1 MKMYIIRHGQTPW
14 NARKCLQGRSDVD
27 LNENGIYLAELTG
40 KALRDVT
47 FDMAFTSPLIRAK
60 HTAQCILAGRK
71 VPIIEDERLIEIS
84 FGIYEGCCYAEENRQ
99 VPQQWIENFFH
110 APQDYVAAPGGESL
124 DDVEKRTRNFM
135 EDICSRKELQ
145 DKTILV
151 STHGCALRGLL
162 NSIRESNR
170 EDYWHGGVSKNC
182 AVSIVTC
189 NRGEKPVLV
198 EEIIFIIKEYI
209 YMKHRIFIL
218 ICRRN

>member
-1 MKMYIIRHGQTPW
+1 MYIIRHGQTPW

-60 HTAQCILAGRK
+60 HTAQCILAGRE

-99 VPQQWIENFFH
+99 VPQQGIENFFH

-135 EDICSRKELQ
+135 EDICSRKERQ

-198 EEIIFIIKEYI
+198 EENHI
-209 YMKHRIFIL
+209 YY
-218 ICRRN
+218 

>member
-27 LNENGIYLAELTG
+27 LNENGIHLAELTG
-40 KALRDVT
+40 AALRDVP

-60 HTAQCILAGRK
+60 HTAQCILAGRE
-71 VPIIEDERLIEIS
+71 VPIVEDERLIEIS

-99 VPQQWIENFFH
+99 VPPQWIENFFH
-110 APQDYVAAPGGESL
+110 APQDYVAALGGESL
-124 DDVEKRTRNFM
+124 DDVERRTRDFM
-135 EDICSRKELQ
+135 EDICDRKELQ

-162 NSIRESNR
+162 NSIRESTR

-198 EEIIFIIKEYI
+198 EENHI
-209 YMKHRIFIL
+209 YY
-218 ICRRN
+218 

>member
-40 KALRDVT
+40 KELRDVT

-60 HTAQCILAGRK
+60 HTAQCILAGRE

-124 DDVEKRTRNFM
+124 DDVEKRTRDFM

-198 EEIIFIIKEYI
+198 EENHI
-209 YMKHRIFIL
+209 YY
-218 ICRRN
+218 

>member
-1 MKMYIIRHGQTPW
+1 
-14 NARKCLQGRSDVD
+14 
-27 LNENGIYLAELTG
+27 
-40 KALRDVT
+40 
-47 FDMAFTSPLIRAK
+47 MAFTSPLIRAK

-198 EEIIFIIKEYI
+198 EENHI
-209 YMKHRIFIL
+209 YY
-218 ICRRN
+218 

>member
-124 DDVEKRTRNFM
+124 DDVEKRTRDFM

-198 EEIIFIIKEYI
+198 EENHI
-209 YMKHRIFIL
+209 YY
-218 ICRRN
+218 

>member
-47 FDMAFTSPLIRAK
+47 IDMAFTSPLIRAK
-60 HTAQCILAGRK
+60 HTAQCILAGRE

-135 EDICSRKELQ
+135 GDICSRKELQ

-198 EEIIFIIKEYI
+198 EENHI
-209 YMKHRIFIL
+209 YY
-218 ICRRN
+218 

>member
-1 MKMYIIRHGQTPW
+1 MKMYIIRHGLTPW

-60 HTAQCILAGRK
+60 HTAQCILAGRE

-124 DDVEKRTRNFM
+124 DDVEKRTRDFM

-198 EEIIFIIKEYI
+198 EENHI
-209 YMKHRIFIL
+209 YY
-218 ICRRN
+218 

>member
-27 LNENGIYLAELTG
+27 LNENGIYLAELTR

-198 EEIIFIIKEYI
+198 EENHI
-209 YMKHRIFIL
+209 YY
-218 ICRRN
+218 

>member
-47 FDMAFTSPLIRAK
+47 FDMAFTSPLILAK

-198 EEIIFIIKEYI
+198 EENHI
-209 YMKHRIFIL
+209 YY
-218 ICRRN
+218 

>member
-170 EDYWHGGVSKNC
+170 EDYWHGGLSKNC

-198 EEIIFIIKEYI
+198 EENHI
-209 YMKHRIFIL
+209 YY
-218 ICRRN
+218 

>member
-1 MKMYIIRHGQTPW
+1 MKMYILRHGQTPW

-60 HTAQCILAGRK
+60 HTAQCILAGRE

-124 DDVEKRTRNFM
+124 DDVEKRTRDFM

-198 EEIIFIIKEYI
+198 EENHI
-209 YMKHRIFIL
+209 YY
-218 ICRRN
+218 

>member
-1 MKMYIIRHGQTPW
+1 MYIIRHGQTPW

-27 LNENGIYLAELTG
+27 LNENGIYLAALTG

-60 HTAQCILAGRK
+60 HTAQCILAGRE

-124 DDVEKRTRNFM
+124 DDVEKRTRDFM

-198 EEIIFIIKEYI
+198 EENHI
-209 YMKHRIFIL
+209 YY
-218 ICRRN
+218 

>member
-27 LNENGIYLAELTG
+27 LNETGIYLAELTG

-198 EEIIFIIKEYI
+198 EENHI
-209 YMKHRIFIL
+209 YY
-218 ICRRN
+218 

>member
-151 STHGCALRGLL
+151 LTHGCALRGLL

-198 EEIIFIIKEYI
+198 EENHI
-209 YMKHRIFIL
+209 YY
-218 ICRRN
+218 

>member
-27 LNENGIYLAELTG
+27 LNENGIYLAELTR

-60 HTAQCILAGRK
+60 HTAQCILAGRE

-124 DDVEKRTRNFM
+124 DDVEKRTRDFM

-198 EEIIFIIKEYI
+198 EENHI
-209 YMKHRIFIL
+209 YY
-218 ICRRN
+218 

>member
-162 NSIRESNR
+162 NSIRETNR

-198 EEIIFIIKEYI
+198 EENHI
-209 YMKHRIFIL
+209 YY
-218 ICRRN
+218 

>member
-71 VPIIEDERLIEIS
+71 VPIIEDERLIEII

-198 EEIIFIIKEYI
+198 EENHI
-209 YMKHRIFIL
+209 YY
-218 ICRRN
+218 

>member
-1 MKMYIIRHGQTPW
+1 MILYFIRHVQTAW

-198 EEIIFIIKEYI
+198 EENHI
-209 YMKHRIFIL
+209 YY
-218 ICRRN
+218 

>member
-27 LNENGIYLAELTG
+27 LNENGIHLAELTG
-40 KALRDVT
+40 AALRDVP
-47 FDMAFTSPLIRAK
+47 FDMVFTSPLIRAK
-60 HTAQCILAGRK
+60 HTAQCILAGRE
-71 VPIIEDERLIEIS
+71 VPIVEDERLIEIS

-99 VPQQWIENFFH
+99 VPPQWIENFFH
-110 APQDYVAAPGGESL
+110 APQDYVAALGGESL
-124 DDVEKRTRNFM
+124 DDVERRTRDFM
-135 EDICSRKELQ
+135 EDICDRKELQ

-198 EEIIFIIKEYI
+198 EENHI
-209 YMKHRIFIL
+209 YY
-218 ICRRN
+218 

>member
-60 HTAQCILAGRK
+60 HTAQCILAGRE

-84 FGIYEGCCYAEENRQ
+84 FGIYEACCYAEENRQ

-124 DDVEKRTRNFM
+124 DDVEKRTRDFM

-198 EEIIFIIKEYI
+198 EENHI
-209 YMKHRIFIL
+209 YY
-218 ICRRN
+218 

>member
-1 MKMYIIRHGQTPW
+1 MYIIRHGQTPW

-60 HTAQCILAGRK
+60 HTAQCIILAGRE

-110 APQDYVAAPGGESL
+110 APQDYVAAPDGESL
-124 DDVEKRTRNFM
+124 DDVEKRTRDFM

-198 EEIIFIIKEYI
+198 EENHI
-209 YMKHRIFIL
+209 YY
-218 ICRRN
+218 

>member
-145 DKTILV
+145 DKTFLV

-198 EEIIFIIKEYI
+198 EENHI
-209 YMKHRIFIL
+209 YY
-218 ICRRN
+218 

>member
-60 HTAQCILAGRK
+60 HTAQCILTGREI
-71 VPIIEDERLIEIS
+71 PITEDERLIEIS

-110 APQDYVAAPGGESL
+110 APQDYVAVPGGESL
-124 DDVEKRTRNFM
+124 DDVEKRTRDFM

-198 EEIIFIIKEYI
+198 EENHI
-209 YMKHRIFIL
+209 YY
-218 ICRRN
+218 

>member
-135 EDICSRKELQ
+135 EDICSRKELR

-198 EEIIFIIKEYI
+198 EENHI
-209 YMKHRIFIL
+209 YY
-218 ICRRN
+218 

>member
-27 LNENGIYLAELTG
+27 LNENGIHLAELTG
-40 KALRDVT
+40 KALRDVP
-47 FDMAFTSPLIRAK
+47 FAMAFTSPLIRAK

-124 DDVEKRTRNFM
+124 DDVEKRTRDFM

-198 EEIIFIIKEYI
+198 EENHI
-209 YMKHRIFIL
+209 YY
-218 ICRRN
+218 

>member
-1 MKMYIIRHGQTPW
+1 MKMYIIRHGQTPGMHVS
-14 NARKCLQGRSDVD
+14 ASGERSDVD

-99 VPQQWIENFFH
+99 VPQQWIENLFH

-198 EEIIFIIKEYI
+198 EENHI
-209 YMKHRIFIL
+209 YY
-218 ICRRN
+218 

>member
-60 HTAQCILAGRK
+60 HTAQCILAGRE

-182 AVSIVTC
+182 AVSIVNC

-198 EEIIFIIKEYI
+198 EENHI
-209 YMKHRIFIL
+209 YY
-218 ICRRN
+218 

>member
-40 KALRDVT
+40 RE
-47 FDMAFTSPLIRAK
+47 
-60 HTAQCILAGRK
+60 

-124 DDVEKRTRNFM
+124 DDVEKRTRDFM

-198 EEIIFIIKEYI
+198 EENHI
-209 YMKHRIFIL
+209 YY
-218 ICRRN
+218 

>member
-1 MKMYIIRHGQTPW
+1 MYIIRHGQTPW

-27 LNENGIYLAELTG
+27 LKENGIYLAELTG

-60 HTAQCILAGRK
+60 HTAQCILAGRE

-124 DDVEKRTRNFM
+124 DDVEKRTRDFM

-198 EEIIFIIKEYI
+198 EENHI
-209 YMKHRIFIL
+209 YY
-218 ICRRN
+218 

>member
-60 HTAQCILAGRK
+60 HTAQCILAGRE

-110 APQDYVAAPGGESL
+110 VPQDYVAAPGGESL
-124 DDVEKRTRNFM
+124 DDVEKRTRDFM

-198 EEIIFIIKEYI
+198 EENHIYYYGVYI
-209 YMKHRIFIL
+209 
-218 ICRRN
+218 

>member
-60 HTAQCILAGRK
+60 HTAQCILAGRE

-124 DDVEKRTRNFM
+124 DDVEKRTRDFM
-135 EDICSRKELQ
+135 EDICRRKELQ

-198 EEIIFIIKEYI
+198 EENHI
-209 YMKHRIFIL
+209 YY
-218 ICRRN
+218 

>member
-84 FGIYEGCCYAEENRQ
+84 FGIFEGCCYAEENRQ

-198 EEIIFIIKEYI
+198 EENHI
-209 YMKHRIFIL
+209 YY
-218 ICRRN
+218 

>member
-60 HTAQCILAGRK
+60 HTAQCILAGRE

-124 DDVEKRTRNFM
+124 DDVESVPGILWKISAVEKNF
-135 EDICSRKELQ
+135 K
-145 DKTILV
+145 
-151 STHGCALRGLL
+151 
-162 NSIRESNR
+162 IRRS
-170 EDYWHGGVSKNC
+170 S
-182 AVSIVTC
+182 
-189 NRGEKPVLV
+189 
-198 EEIIFIIKEYI
+198 
-209 YMKHRIFIL
+209 
-218 ICRRN
+218 CRRMAVHFADCSTA

>member
-60 HTAQCILAGRK
+60 HTAQCILAGRE

-84 FGIYEGCCYAEENRQ
+84 FGTYEGCCYAEENRQ

-198 EEIIFIIKEYI
+198 EENHI
-209 YMKHRIFIL
+209 YY
-218 ICRRN
+218 

>member
-151 STHGCALRGLL
+151 STHGCTLRGLL

-198 EEIIFIIKEYI
+198 EENHI
-209 YMKHRIFIL
+209 YY
-218 ICRRN
+218 

>member
-14 NARKCLQGRSDVD
+14 NARKCLQGRADVD

-60 HTAQCILAGRK
+60 HTAQCILAGRE

-110 APQDYVAAPGGESL
+110 APQEYVAAPGGESL
-124 DDVEKRTRNFM
+124 DDVEKRTRDFM

-170 EDYWHGGVSKNC
+170 EEYWHGGVSKNS

-198 EEIIFIIKEYI
+198 EENHI
-209 YMKHRIFIL
+209 YY
-218 ICRRN
+218 